1 MKHNRSIWFNG
12 LIALMFVLIG
22 GILFR
27 GYRLWSTNDFL
38 FREYFQLADLKMP
51 YWYPTATIVLGLL
64 SLLGIILVYYY
75 RKIGVYLTIA
85 SLFLAIVMQPTF
97 MPDGTLYSMFTLFVF
112 IGYGLAVI
120 IPHWSEFK

>member
-1 MKHNRSIWFNG
+1 MIHRSIWFNG
-12 LIALMFVLIG
+12 LIAIMLVLIG

-38 FREYFQLADLKMP
+38 FKEHFQLSDLTMP
-51 YWYPTATIVLGLL
+51 QWYPLATIGLGIAA
-64 SLLGIILVYYY
+64 LLGIILVYFH

-85 SLFLAIVMQPTF
+85 ALFISIVMQPEF

-112 IGYGLAVI
+112 IGYGLSVI
-120 IPHWSEFK
+120 IPHWKEYR

>member
-1 MKHNRSIWFNG
+1 MIHRSIWFNG
-12 LIALMFVLIG
+12 LIAIMLVLIG

-38 FREYFQLADLKMP
+38 FKEHFQLSDLTMP
-51 YWYPTATIVLGLL
+51 QWYPLATIGLGIAA
-64 SLLGIILVYYY
+64 LLGITLVYFH

-85 SLFLAIVMQPTF
+85 ALFISIVMQPEF

-112 IGYGLAVI
+112 IGYGLSVI
-120 IPHWSEFK
+120 IPHWKEYR